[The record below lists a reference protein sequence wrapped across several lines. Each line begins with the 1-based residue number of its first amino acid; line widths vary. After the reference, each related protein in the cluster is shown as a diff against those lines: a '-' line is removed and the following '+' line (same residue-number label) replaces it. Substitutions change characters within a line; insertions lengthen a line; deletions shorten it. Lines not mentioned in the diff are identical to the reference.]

1 MRRRR
6 RRISEALAR
15 SQVPEQC
22 RSTEILVQARRDPH
36 VLSELVDDRYSAVFG
51 LCAAGASDAA
61 TAAELTAETFAVVV
75 RDLHRFDPAATNG
88 DAWIENIAAAQV
100 RHWTKRGVVDS
111 RARRRLRVAIPT
123 AARAPAGGDRV

>member
-1 MRRRR
+1 MRRRH
-6 RRISEALAR
+6 RRIPEASAR
-15 SQVPEQC
+15 SQAPELC
-22 RSTEILVQARRDPH
+22 RSTEILVQARRDPQ
-36 VLSELVDDRYSAVFG
+36 VLGELVDDRYAAVFG
-51 LCAAGASDAA
+51 ICSASADDPA

-100 RHWTKRGVVDS
+100 RHWTRRGVVDS

-123 AARAPAGGDRV
+123 AARAPAVGDRV